1 MNIQTIIM
9 LIASVAMAF
18 VAVNWAY
25 FKILKIAKDK
35 NLVDNPDARKLQ
47 KTPIPVMGGIASF
60 VGVTAGMLTA
70 AAAVGM
76 VPEVASTAYML
87 PVMMAMVVMLYVG
100 AMNDIVGLTPRARL
114 VIEVL
119 TVLGLVAFGNSS
131 LSCSMRPRRE
141 SRCSLVQTCRRHQ
154 T

>member
-1 MNIQTIIM
+1 MNIQTILM
-9 LIASVAMAF
+9 LVASAVIAF

-47 KTPIPVMGGIASF
+47 KTPIPVIGGIASF
-60 VGVTAGMLTA
+60 VGVTAGM
-70 AAAVGM
+70 
-76 VPEVASTAYML
+76 
-87 PVMMAMVVMLYVG
+87 
-100 AMNDIVGLTPRARL
+100 
-114 VIEVL
+114 L

-141 SRCSLVQTCRRHQ
+141 TRCSLVQTCRRHQ